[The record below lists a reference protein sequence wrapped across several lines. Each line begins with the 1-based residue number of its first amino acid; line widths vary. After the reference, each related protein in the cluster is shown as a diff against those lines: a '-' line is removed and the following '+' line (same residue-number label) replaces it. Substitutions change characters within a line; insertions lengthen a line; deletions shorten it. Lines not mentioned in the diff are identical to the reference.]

1 MTRFPIKASLSV
13 LATALFLGWG
23 LGVGPALAQEADEA
37 KVSGE
42 FPTVDQIQTEF
53 DGGAQE
59 IQFRDLALTDVQ
71 KQQLVDP
78 EFLRD
83 VGNAIPDDGVERHV
97 KFRGTVDGQ
106 RFEARVKR
114 QEDGTLRL
122 RIEEMDLTGVDAVGL
137 AESLRGN
144 GFERVRIRGAGGERI
159 EMRPH
164 GDGTVR
170 ARIEGMGLNRDD
182 ARALADSLR
191 ENGHDRVRIEGLD
204 DQGKRVRFEW
214 RRDKGIVRDELKADH
229 GGHGRGRSGSSREI
243 TDDRARDRGRDLDH
257 SIRGRDRADH
267 EHERH
272 ERLDRDDH
280 RGRDRD
286 RRVERHERREHRE
299 RHERRERHENRE
311 RHGGSGRH

>member
-1 MTRFPIKASLSV
+1 MKEGFAVSMRWLPIKVSLSV
-13 LATALFLGWG
+13 VAMVLVLGWKV
-23 LGVGPALAQEADEA
+23 GVGPTLAQEAGEVN
-37 KVSGE
+37 VSGE

-59 IQFRDLALTDVQ
+59 IQFRDLALTDEQ

-106 RFEARVKR
+106 GFEARIKR
-114 QEDGTLRL
+114 QEDGSLRV

-137 AESLRGN
+137 AQSLRGN

-159 EMRPH
+159 EIRPH

-182 ARALADSLR
+182 ARALAGSLR

-204 DQGKRVRFEW
+204 DQGRRVRFEW
-214 RRDKGIVRDELKADH
+214 RRDKGVVRDESEAHHRGD
-229 GGHGRGRSGSSREI
+229 GRGRSGTSSEI
-243 TDDRARDRGRDLDH
+243 NDDHARDRGRDLDH
-257 SIRGRDRADH
+257 SLRGRERA
-267 EHERH
+267 EHERDHH

-280 RGRDRD
+280 RGRDRHE
-286 RRVERHERREHRE
+286 RQERVERY
-299 RHERRERHENRE
+299 E

>member
-1 MTRFPIKASLSV
+1 MTRFPIKGSLSV

-23 LGVGPALAQEADEA
+23 LGVGPTFAQEAGEVN
-37 KVSGE
+37 VSGE
-42 FPTVDQIQTEF
+42 FPTVEQIQTEF

-59 IQFRDLALTDVQ
+59 IQFRDLALTDGQ

-78 EFLRD
+78 TFFRE

-106 RFEARVKR
+106 KFEVRVKR
-114 QEDGTLRL
+114 QADRTLRV
-122 RIEEMDLTGVDAVGL
+122 RIEGMDLSGVDAFGL

-182 ARALADSLR
+182 ARALADLLR

-204 DQGKRVRFEW
+204 DQGRRVRFEW

-243 TDDRARDRGRDLDH
+243 NDTDARDHGRDLDH
-257 SIRGRDRADH
+257 SLRGHDRA
-267 EHERH
+267 EHERDHH

-299 RHERRERHENRE
+299 RHERRERHEQHE